1 MKESIETENKPKE
14 GDKVRKV
21 RKVRNEKHLEM
32 LRNLV
37 FLQGK
42 VLKDTKCKKINKTRR
57 LGMT

>member
-42 VLKDTKCKKINKTRR
+42 VLKDTKCKTNK
-57 LGMT
+57 